1 MKIKCLSLA
10 LCLCLLIGM
19 ALPLASCKKSEPT
32 PPEGTYTRMTV
43 DINPSVE
50 FMVDDQNKVV
60 SVTALNDDG
69 SILIAG
75 EAFVGKT
82 PEEATRMV
90 VSLATDAGY
99 LVKGE
104 IHVENTDES
113 QKVEISVSGN
123 SDYAKELA
131 KNVKSNVEKYLK
143 DNKITATV
151 TDFWGQPVAGMPVT
165 LTQGSREN
173 IKITTPVDLII
184 VEALRKVVIEDGLFT
199 EDEVKNMTEE
209 QLYKALAAG
218 RIETAQLLTAE
229 MREAYYRAKDYKIS
243 FVEKQATADIISGMG
258 ATYKV
263 LMSGYSTALAAYST
277 SIDKLDALR
286 YSLLVDPESAYQ
298 KALASLRDAKE
309 DLLKEKKLIFSVKD
323 GDKAYAEISA
333 SFKLSEETYNKAL
346 KAVEDA
352 GAAANKAME
361 TAIAALREI
370 EAQLKA
376 LEEKLRENEDISAK
390 LTAEAQN
397 LEDTLNKAK
406 DNFFAEFEAAH
417 KSDIEKAEADLEA
430 KKQELIAAA
439 KG

>member
-131 KNVKSNVEKYLK
+131 KNVKSDVEKYLK

-151 TDFWGQPVAGMPVT
+151 ESVKAKT
-165 LTQGSREN
+165 LDEM
-173 IKITTPVDLII
+173 
-184 VEALRKVVIEDGLFT
+184 RKVVIEDGLFT
-199 EDEVKNMTEE
+199 EDEVKDMTEE

-277 SIDKLDALR
+277 SIDTLDELR

-309 DLLKEKKLIFSVKD
+309 DLLKEKKLVFSVKD
-323 GDKAYAEISA
+323 GDKTYAEISA

-370 EAQLKA
+370 ETQLKA

>member
-131 KNVKSNVEKYLK
+131 KNVKSDVEKYLK

-151 TDFWGQPVAGMPVT
+151 ESVKAKT
-165 LTQGSREN
+165 LDEM
-173 IKITTPVDLII
+173 
-184 VEALRKVVIEDGLFT
+184 RKVVIADGLFT

-277 SIDKLDALR
+277 SIDTLDELR

-309 DLLKEKKLIFSVKD
+309 DLLKEKKLVFSVKD
-323 GDKAYAEISA
+323 GDKTYAEISA

>member
-131 KNVKSNVEKYLK
+131 KNVKSDVEKYLK

-151 TDFWGQPVAGMPVT
+151 ESVKAKT
-165 LTQGSREN
+165 LDEM
-173 IKITTPVDLII
+173 
-184 VEALRKVVIEDGLFT
+184 RKVVIEDGLFT
-199 EDEVKNMTEE
+199 EDEVKDMTEE

-277 SIDKLDALR
+277 SIDTLDELR

-323 GDKAYAEISA
+323 GDKTYVEISA

-361 TAIAALREI
+361 TAIAALREV

>member
-131 KNVKSNVEKYLK
+131 KNVKSDVEKYLK

-151 TDFWGQPVAGMPVT
+151 ESVKAKT
-165 LTQGSREN
+165 LDEM
-173 IKITTPVDLII
+173 
-184 VEALRKVVIEDGLFT
+184 RKVVIEDGLFT
-199 EDEVKNMTEE
+199 EDEVKDMTEE

-277 SIDKLDALR
+277 SIDTLDELR

-323 GDKAYAEISA
+323 GDKTYVEISA

>member
-82 PEEATRMV
+82 PEEATQLV

-113 QKVEISVSGN
+113 QKIEISVSGN

-131 KNVKSNVEKYLK
+131 KNVKSDVEKYLK

-151 TDFWGQPVAGMPVT
+151 ESVKAKT
-165 LTQGSREN
+165 LDEM
-173 IKITTPVDLII
+173 
-184 VEALRKVVIEDGLFT
+184 RKVVIEDGLFT

-243 FVEKQATADIISGMG
+243 FVEKQATADIISGMEE
-258 ATYKV
+258 ANKTV
-263 LMSGYSTALAAYST
+263 MTLYSTALDTYSK
-277 SIDKLDALR
+277 SIEALDELR

-298 KALASLRDAKE
+298 KALANLRDAKE
-309 DLLKEKKLIFSVKD
+309 DLLKEKKLVFSVKD
-323 GDKAYAEISA
+323 GDKTYAEISA

-361 TAIAALREI
+361 TAIAALREV
-370 EAQLKA
+370 ETQLKA

>member
-113 QKVEISVSGN
+113 QKIEISVSGN

-131 KNVKSNVEKYLK
+131 KNVKSDVEKYLK

-151 TDFWGQPVAGMPVT
+151 ESVKAKT
-165 LTQGSREN
+165 LDEM
-173 IKITTPVDLII
+173 
-184 VEALRKVVIEDGLFT
+184 RKVVIEDGLFT
-199 EDEVKNMTEE
+199 EDEVKDMTEE

-218 RIETAQLLTAE
+218 RIETAELLTAE

-258 ATYKV
+258 TTYKV
-263 LMSGYSTALAAYST
+263 LMSGYSAALVMYST
-277 SIDKLDALR
+277 SIDTLDELR

-309 DLLKEKKLIFSVKD
+309 DLLKEKKLVLSVKD
-323 GDKAYAEISA
+323 GDETYAEISA
-333 SFKLSEETYNKAL
+333 SFKLSEETYNRAL

-361 TAIAALREI
+361 AAIATLREV
-370 EAQLKA
+370 ETQLKE
-376 LEEKLRENEDISAK
+376 LEATLRENEDISAK

>member
-131 KNVKSNVEKYLK
+131 KNVKSDVEKYLK

-151 TDFWGQPVAGMPVT
+151 ESVKAKT
-165 LTQGSREN
+165 LDEM
-173 IKITTPVDLII
+173 
-184 VEALRKVVIEDGLFT
+184 RKVVIEDGLFT
-199 EDEVKNMTEE
+199 EDEVKDMTEE

-277 SIDKLDALR
+277 SIDTLDDLR

-323 GDKAYAEISA
+323 GDKTYVEISA

-361 TAIAALREI
+361 TAIAALREV
-370 EAQLKA
+370 ETQLKA

-390 LTAEAQN
+390 LTAEAQK

>member
-131 KNVKSNVEKYLK
+131 KNVKSDVEKYLK

-151 TDFWGQPVAGMPVT
+151 ESVKAKT
-165 LTQGSREN
+165 LDEM
-173 IKITTPVDLII
+173 
-184 VEALRKVVIEDGLFT
+184 RKVVIEDGLFT

-218 RIETAQLLTAE
+218 RVETAQLLTAE

-277 SIDKLDALR
+277 SIDTLDELR

-309 DLLKEKKLIFSVKD
+309 DLLKERKLIFSVKD
-323 GDKAYAEISA
+323 GDKTYVEISA

-361 TAIAALREI
+361 TAIAALREV

-390 LTAEAQN
+390 LTAEAQK

>member
-113 QKVEISVSGN
+113 QKIEISVSGN

-131 KNVKSNVEKYLK
+131 KNVKSDVEKYLK

-151 TDFWGQPVAGMPVT
+151 ESVKAKT
-165 LTQGSREN
+165 LDEM
-173 IKITTPVDLII
+173 
-184 VEALRKVVIEDGLFT
+184 RKVVIADGLFT
-199 EDEVKNMTEE
+199 EDEVKDMTEE

-286 YSLLVDPESAYQ
+286 YSLLVDPESTYQ

-323 GDKAYAEISA
+323 GDKTYVEISA
-333 SFKLSEETYNKAL
+333 SFKLSEEAYNKAL

-361 TAIAALREI
+361 TAIAALREV

>member
-1 MKIKCLSLA
+1 MKIKRLSLA

-131 KNVKSNVEKYLK
+131 KNVKSDVEKYLK

-151 TDFWGQPVAGMPVT
+151 ESVKAKT
-165 LTQGSREN
+165 LDEM
-173 IKITTPVDLII
+173 
-184 VEALRKVVIEDGLFT
+184 RKVVIADGLFT
-199 EDEVKNMTEE
+199 EDEVKDMTEE

-277 SIDKLDALR
+277 SIDTLDDLR

-323 GDKAYAEISA
+323 GDKTYVEISA

-361 TAIAALREI
+361 TAIAALREV
-370 EAQLKA
+370 ETQLKA

-390 LTAEAQN
+390 LTAEAQK

>member
-131 KNVKSNVEKYLK
+131 KNVKSDVEKYLK

-151 TDFWGQPVAGMPVT
+151 ESVKAKT
-165 LTQGSREN
+165 LDEM
-173 IKITTPVDLII
+173 
-184 VEALRKVVIEDGLFT
+184 RKVVIEDGLFT

-277 SIDKLDALR
+277 SIDTLDELR

-323 GDKAYAEISA
+323 GDKTYAEISA

-370 EAQLKA
+370 ETQLKA

>member
-50 FMVDDQNKVV
+50 FMVDVQNKVV

-131 KNVKSNVEKYLK
+131 KNVKSDVEKYLK

-151 TDFWGQPVAGMPVT
+151 ESVKAKT
-165 LTQGSREN
+165 LDEM
-173 IKITTPVDLII
+173 
-184 VEALRKVVIEDGLFT
+184 RKVVIEDGLFT

-277 SIDKLDALR
+277 SIDALDELR

-323 GDKAYAEISA
+323 SDKTYVEISA

-361 TAIAALREI
+361 TAIAALREV

>member
-131 KNVKSNVEKYLK
+131 KNVKSDVEKYLK

-151 TDFWGQPVAGMPVT
+151 ESVKAKT
-165 LTQGSREN
+165 LDEM
-173 IKITTPVDLII
+173 
-184 VEALRKVVIEDGLFT
+184 RKVVIADGLFT
-199 EDEVKNMTEE
+199 EDEVKDMTEE

-309 DLLKEKKLIFSVKD
+309 DLLKERKLIFSVKD
-323 GDKAYAEISA
+323 GDKTYVEISA
-333 SFKLSEETYNKAL
+333 SFKLSEEAYNKAL

-361 TAIAALREI
+361 TAIAALREV

-390 LTAEAQN
+390 LTAEAQK

>member
-131 KNVKSNVEKYLK
+131 KNVKSDVEKYLK

-151 TDFWGQPVAGMPVT
+151 ESVKAKT
-165 LTQGSREN
+165 LDEM
-173 IKITTPVDLII
+173 
-184 VEALRKVVIEDGLFT
+184 RKVVIADGLFT
-199 EDEVKNMTEE
+199 EDEVKDMTEA

-277 SIDKLDALR
+277 SIDTLDELR

-323 GDKAYAEISA
+323 GDKPYAEISA

-361 TAIAALREI
+361 TAIAALREV
-370 EAQLKA
+370 ETQLKA

-390 LTAEAQN
+390 LTAEAQK

>member
-1 MKIKCLSLA
+1 MKLKLKFLSFA
-10 LCLCLLIGM
+10 LCLCLLVGM

-131 KNVKSNVEKYLK
+131 KNVKSDVEKYLK

-151 TDFWGQPVAGMPVT
+151 ESVKAKT
-165 LTQGSREN
+165 LDEM
-173 IKITTPVDLII
+173 
-184 VEALRKVVIEDGLFT
+184 RKVVIADGLFT

-218 RIETAQLLTAE
+218 RIETAELLTAE
-229 MREAYYRAKDYKIS
+229 MREAYYRAKDYRIS
-243 FVEKQATADIISGMG
+243 FVEKQATADIISGMEE
-258 ATYKV
+258 ANKAVMT
-263 LMSGYSTALAAYST
+263 LYSTALDTYSK
-277 SIDKLDALR
+277 SIEALDELR
-286 YSLLVDPESAYQ
+286 YSLLVDPESTYQ
-298 KALASLRDAKE
+298 KALVSLRDAKA
-309 DLLKEKKLIFSVKD
+309 DLLKEKKLVFSVKD
-323 GDKAYAEISA
+323 GDKTYAEVTA
-333 SFKLSEETYNKAL
+333 SFKLSEEAYDRAL
-346 KAVEDA
+346 KAVTDA
-352 GAAANKAME
+352 GDAANKAME
-361 TAIAALREI
+361 SAIAALREV
-370 EAQLKA
+370 ETKLKA
-376 LEEKLRENEDISAK
+376 VEKTLLENADVSAK
-390 LTAEAQN
+390 LKEEAKR
-397 LEDTLNKAK
+397 LEDAVNDAK
-406 DNFFAEFEAAH
+406 DDFFAEFEKAH
-417 KSDIEKAEADLEA
+417 KDDIQKAEDDLKA
-430 KKQELIAAA
+430 KKQELITAA
-439 KG
+439 KGN

>member
-131 KNVKSNVEKYLK
+131 KNVKSDVEKYLK

-151 TDFWGQPVAGMPVT
+151 ESVKAKT
-165 LTQGSREN
+165 LDEM
-173 IKITTPVDLII
+173 
-184 VEALRKVVIEDGLFT
+184 RKVVIEDGLFT
-199 EDEVKNMTEE
+199 EDEVKDMTEE

-323 GDKAYAEISA
+323 GDKTYAEISA
-333 SFKLSEETYNKAL
+333 SFKLSEEAYNKAL
-346 KAVEDA
+346 KAVENA

>member
-75 EAFVGKT
+75 ETFVGKT

-131 KNVKSNVEKYLK
+131 KNVKSDVEKYLK

-151 TDFWGQPVAGMPVT
+151 ESVKAKT
-165 LTQGSREN
+165 LDEM
-173 IKITTPVDLII
+173 
-184 VEALRKVVIEDGLFT
+184 RKVVIADGLFT
-199 EDEVKNMTEE
+199 EDEVKDMTEE

-277 SIDKLDALR
+277 SIDTLDELR

-323 GDKAYAEISA
+323 GDKTYVEISA

-390 LTAEAQN
+390 LTAEAQK

>member
-19 ALPLASCKKSEPT
+19 ALPLVSCKKSEPT

-82 PEEATRMV
+82 PEEATRMI

-131 KNVKSNVEKYLK
+131 KNVKSDVEKYLK

-151 TDFWGQPVAGMPVT
+151 ESVKAKT
-165 LTQGSREN
+165 LDEM
-173 IKITTPVDLII
+173 
-184 VEALRKVVIEDGLFT
+184 RKVVIEDGLFT
-199 EDEVKNMTEE
+199 EDEVKDMTEE

-258 ATYKV
+258 ATYKA
-263 LMSGYSTALAAYST
+263 LMSGYSAALAAYST

-323 GDKAYAEISA
+323 GDKTYVEISA

-352 GAAANKAME
+352 GTAANKAME

>member
-131 KNVKSNVEKYLK
+131 KNVKSDVEKYLK

-151 TDFWGQPVAGMPVT
+151 ESVKAKT
-165 LTQGSREN
+165 LDEM
-173 IKITTPVDLII
+173 
-184 VEALRKVVIEDGLFT
+184 RKVVIEDGLFT

-277 SIDKLDALR
+277 SIDTLDKLR

-298 KALASLRDAKE
+298 KALANLRDAKE

-323 GDKAYAEISA
+323 GDKTYAEISA

-361 TAIAALREI
+361 TAIAALREV

>member
-113 QKVEISVSGN
+113 QKIEISVSGN

-131 KNVKSNVEKYLK
+131 KNVKSDVEKYIK

-151 TDFWGQPVAGMPVT
+151 ESVKAKT
-165 LTQGSREN
+165 LDEM
-173 IKITTPVDLII
+173 
-184 VEALRKVVIEDGLFT
+184 RKVVIEDGLFT

-277 SIDKLDALR
+277 SIDTLDELR

-323 GDKAYAEISA
+323 GDKTYVEISA
-333 SFKLSEETYNKAL
+333 SFKLSEEAYNKAL

-361 TAIAALREI
+361 TAIAALREV

-406 DNFFAEFEAAH
+406 DNFFAEFEADH

>member
-99 LVKGE
+99 LVNGE

-113 QKVEISVSGN
+113 QKIEISVSGN

-131 KNVKSNVEKYLK
+131 KNVKSDVEKYLK

-151 TDFWGQPVAGMPVT
+151 ESVKAKT
-165 LTQGSREN
+165 LDEM
-173 IKITTPVDLII
+173 
-184 VEALRKVVIEDGLFT
+184 RKVVIEDGLFT
-199 EDEVKNMTEE
+199 EDEVKDMTEE

-309 DLLKEKKLIFSVKD
+309 DLLKERKLIFSVKD
-323 GDKAYAEISA
+323 GDKTYVEISA
-333 SFKLSEETYNKAL
+333 SFKLSEEAYNKAL

-361 TAIAALREI
+361 TAIAALREV

-390 LTAEAQN
+390 LTAEAQK

>member
-131 KNVKSNVEKYLK
+131 KNVKSDVEKYLK

-151 TDFWGQPVAGMPVT
+151 ESVKAKT
-165 LTQGSREN
+165 LDEM
-173 IKITTPVDLII
+173 
-184 VEALRKVVIEDGLFT
+184 RKVVIADGLFT
-199 EDEVKNMTEE
+199 EDEVKDMTEE

-323 GDKAYAEISA
+323 GDKTYAEISA

-361 TAIAALREI
+361 TAIAALREV

-390 LTAEAQN
+390 LTAEAQK

>member
-131 KNVKSNVEKYLK
+131 KNVKSDVEKYLK

-151 TDFWGQPVAGMPVT
+151 ESVKAKT
-165 LTQGSREN
+165 LDEM
-173 IKITTPVDLII
+173 
-184 VEALRKVVIEDGLFT
+184 RKVVIEDGLFT

-323 GDKAYAEISA
+323 GDKTYVEISA
-333 SFKLSEETYNKAL
+333 SFKLSEEAYNKAL

-361 TAIAALREI
+361 TAIAALREV

-397 LEDTLNKAK
+397 LEDTLNRAK

>member
-113 QKVEISVSGN
+113 QKIEISVSGN

-131 KNVKSNVEKYLK
+131 KNVKSDVEKYLK

-151 TDFWGQPVAGMPVT
+151 ESVKAKT
-165 LTQGSREN
+165 LDEM
-173 IKITTPVDLII
+173 
-184 VEALRKVVIEDGLFT
+184 RKVVIADGLFT

-243 FVEKQATADIISGMG
+243 FVEKQATADIISGMEE
-258 ATYKV
+258 ANKAVMT
-263 LMSGYSTALAAYST
+263 LYSTALDTYSK
-277 SIDKLDALR
+277 SIEALDELR

-323 GDKAYAEISA
+323 GDKTYVEISA
-333 SFKLSEETYNKAL
+333 SFKLSEEAYNKAL

-361 TAIAALREI
+361 TAIAALREV

-390 LTAEAQN
+390 LTAEAQK

>member
-113 QKVEISVSGN
+113 QKIEISVSGN

-131 KNVKSNVEKYLK
+131 KNVKSDVEKYLK

-151 TDFWGQPVAGMPVT
+151 ESVKAKT
-165 LTQGSREN
+165 LDEM
-173 IKITTPVDLII
+173 
-184 VEALRKVVIEDGLFT
+184 RKVVIEDGLFT
-199 EDEVKNMTEE
+199 EDEVKDMTEE

-277 SIDKLDALR
+277 SIDTLDELR

-309 DLLKEKKLIFSVKD
+309 DLLKEKKLVFSVKD
-323 GDKAYAEISA
+323 GDKTYAEISA

-370 EAQLKA
+370 ETQLKA

-390 LTAEAQN
+390 LTAEAQK

>member
-131 KNVKSNVEKYLK
+131 KNVKSDVEKYLK

-151 TDFWGQPVAGMPVT
+151 ESVKAKT
-165 LTQGSREN
+165 LDEM
-173 IKITTPVDLII
+173 
-184 VEALRKVVIEDGLFT
+184 RKVVIADGLFT
-199 EDEVKNMTEE
+199 EDEVKDMTEE

-243 FVEKQATADIISGMG
+243 FVEKQATADIISGMEE
-258 ATYKV
+258 ANKAVMT
-263 LMSGYSTALAAYST
+263 LYSTALDTYSK
-277 SIDKLDALR
+277 SIEALDELR

-323 GDKAYAEISA
+323 GDKTYAEISA

-352 GAAANKAME
+352 GTAANKAME

>member
-131 KNVKSNVEKYLK
+131 KNVKSDVEKYLK

-151 TDFWGQPVAGMPVT
+151 ESVKAKT
-165 LTQGSREN
+165 LDEM
-173 IKITTPVDLII
+173 
-184 VEALRKVVIEDGLFT
+184 RKVVIEDGLFT
-199 EDEVKNMTEE
+199 EDEVKDMTEE

-258 ATYKV
+258 ATYKA
-263 LMSGYSTALAAYST
+263 LMSGYSAALAAYST

-309 DLLKEKKLIFSVKD
+309 DLLKEKKLVFSVKD
-323 GDKAYAEISA
+323 GDKTYAEISA

-397 LEDTLNKAK
+397 LEDTLNRAK

>member
-131 KNVKSNVEKYLK
+131 KNVKSDVEKYLK

-151 TDFWGQPVAGMPVT
+151 ESVKAKT
-165 LTQGSREN
+165 LDEM
-173 IKITTPVDLII
+173 
-184 VEALRKVVIEDGLFT
+184 RKVVVEDGLFT

-258 ATYKV
+258 ATYKA
-263 LMSGYSTALAAYST
+263 LMSGYSAALAAYST

-323 GDKAYAEISA
+323 GDKTYVEISA

-370 EAQLKA
+370 ETQLKA

>member
-151 TDFWGQPVAGMPVT
+151 ESVKAKT
-165 LTQGSREN
+165 LDEM
-173 IKITTPVDLII
+173 
-184 VEALRKVVIEDGLFT
+184 RKVVIADGLFT
-199 EDEVKNMTEE
+199 EDEVKDMTEE

-263 LMSGYSTALAAYST
+263 LMSGYSTVLAAYST
-277 SIDKLDALR
+277 SIETLDELR

-309 DLLKEKKLIFSVKD
+309 DLLKEKKLVFSVKD
-323 GDKAYAEISA
+323 GDKTYAEISA

-352 GAAANKAME
+352 GAAANKTME
-361 TAIAALREI
+361 TAIAALREV
-370 EAQLKA
+370 ETQLKA

>member
-131 KNVKSNVEKYLK
+131 KNVKSDVEKYLK

-151 TDFWGQPVAGMPVT
+151 ESVKAKT
-165 LTQGSREN
+165 LDEM
-173 IKITTPVDLII
+173 
-184 VEALRKVVIEDGLFT
+184 RKVVIEDGLFT
-199 EDEVKNMTEE
+199 EDEVKDMTEE

-243 FVEKQATADIISGMG
+243 FVEKQATADIISGMEE
-258 ATYKV
+258 ANKAVMT
-263 LMSGYSTALAAYST
+263 LYSTALDTYSK
-277 SIDKLDALR
+277 SIEALDELR

-323 GDKAYAEISA
+323 GDKTYVEISA

-361 TAIAALREI
+361 TAIAALREV

>member
-131 KNVKSNVEKYLK
+131 KNVKSDVEKYLK

-151 TDFWGQPVAGMPVT
+151 ESVKAKT
-165 LTQGSREN
+165 LDEM
-173 IKITTPVDLII
+173 
-184 VEALRKVVIEDGLFT
+184 RKVVIEDGLFT
-199 EDEVKNMTEE
+199 EDEVKDMTEE

-243 FVEKQATADIISGMG
+243 FVEKQATADIISGMEE
-258 ATYKV
+258 ANKAVMT
-263 LMSGYSTALAAYST
+263 LYSTALDTYSK
-277 SIDKLDALR
+277 SIEALDELR

-323 GDKAYAEISA
+323 GDKTYAEISA

>member
-104 IHVENTDES
+104 IHVKNTDES
-113 QKVEISVSGN
+113 QKIEISVSGN

-131 KNVKSNVEKYLK
+131 KNVKSDVEKYLK

-151 TDFWGQPVAGMPVT
+151 ESVKAKT
-165 LTQGSREN
+165 LDEM
-173 IKITTPVDLII
+173 
-184 VEALRKVVIEDGLFT
+184 RKVVIEDGLFT
-199 EDEVKNMTEE
+199 EDEVKDMTEE

-277 SIDKLDALR
+277 SIDTLDDLR

-323 GDKAYAEISA
+323 GDKTYAEISA

-361 TAIAALREI
+361 TAIAALREV

-390 LTAEAQN
+390 LTAEAQK

>member
-131 KNVKSNVEKYLK
+131 KNVKSDVEKYLK

-151 TDFWGQPVAGMPVT
+151 ESVKAKT
-165 LTQGSREN
+165 LDEM
-173 IKITTPVDLII
+173 
-184 VEALRKVVIEDGLFT
+184 RKVVIADGLFT
-199 EDEVKNMTEE
+199 EDEVKDMTEE

-277 SIDKLDALR
+277 SIDTLDELR

-309 DLLKEKKLIFSVKD
+309 DLLKEKKLVFSVKD
-323 GDKAYAEISA
+323 GDKTYAEISA

>member
-113 QKVEISVSGN
+113 QKIEISVSGN

-131 KNVKSNVEKYLK
+131 KNVKSDVEKYLK

-151 TDFWGQPVAGMPVT
+151 ESVKAKT
-165 LTQGSREN
+165 LDEM
-173 IKITTPVDLII
+173 
-184 VEALRKVVIEDGLFT
+184 RKVVVEDGLFT

-277 SIDKLDALR
+277 SIDTLDKLR

-298 KALASLRDAKE
+298 KALANLRDAKE
-309 DLLKEKKLIFSVKD
+309 DLLKEKKLVFSVKD
-323 GDKAYAEISA
+323 GDKTYAEISA

-361 TAIAALREI
+361 TAIAALREV

-390 LTAEAQN
+390 LTAEAQK

>member
-131 KNVKSNVEKYLK
+131 KNVKSDVEKYLK

-151 TDFWGQPVAGMPVT
+151 ESVKAKT
-165 LTQGSREN
+165 LDEM
-173 IKITTPVDLII
+173 
-184 VEALRKVVIEDGLFT
+184 RKVVIEDGLFT

-258 ATYKV
+258 ATYKA
-263 LMSGYSTALAAYST
+263 LMSGYSAALAAYST

-323 GDKAYAEISA
+323 GDKTYVEISA

-361 TAIAALREI
+361 TAIAALREV

>member
-131 KNVKSNVEKYLK
+131 KNVKSDVEKYLK

-151 TDFWGQPVAGMPVT
+151 ESVKAKT
-165 LTQGSREN
+165 LDEM
-173 IKITTPVDLII
+173 
-184 VEALRKVVIEDGLFT
+184 RKVVIEDGLFT

-258 ATYKV
+258 ATYKA
-263 LMSGYSTALAAYST
+263 LMSGYSAALAAYST

-309 DLLKEKKLIFSVKD
+309 DLLKERKLIFSVKD
-323 GDKAYAEISA
+323 GDKTYVEISA
-333 SFKLSEETYNKAL
+333 SFKLSEEAYNKAL

-361 TAIAALREI
+361 TAIAALREV

-390 LTAEAQN
+390 LTAEAQK